1 MQVKKLYNQNTVLLQ
16 TNLFLFLF
24 LYAFQLHAQIGGYA
38 PYRFLNNYSNARI
51 ASLGGSAIVT
61 NDNDASLVINNPGL
75 LYSSMDKQLTLNYQ
89 NYLADVGT
97 GYFGYV
103 FNTKKAGPLMVG
115 VQYIN
120 YGSFDKKD
128 FDNTSL
134 GTFAANDF
142 ALHLT
147 TSRRVNNWNIGATA
161 KFVYSVVESYTSTG
175 LAADVGASYLS
186 KDSLVVWSAVINN
199 LGYEISTYTGAERQ
213 MYPLNFQIGYSKKF
227 AHNPLRISIIAHDL
241 QKVGGL
247 LYQNSTKN
255 NRNIDLST
263 GLAIEEDF
271 TALSYL
277 MSHLIINT
285 ELIFGKG
292 FQLRFGYNDIRR
304 RELALPDARSWAG
317 FSWGFGLKV
326 RKFRFSYGSSS
337 IYSGNATNHFSI
349 ITNLQ
354 EFYKKK
360 N

>member
-1 MQVKKLYNQNTVLLQ
+1 MKSIIVVFVFISTTLK
-16 TNLFLFLF
+16 
-24 LYAFQLHAQIGGYA
+24 AQLGGIT

-51 ASLGGSAIVT
+51 AALGGSAIAT
-61 NDNDASLVINNPGL
+61 HDNDASLVINNPSL
-75 LYSSMDKQLTLNYQ
+75 LTANMDKQLSLNYQ
-89 NYLADVGT
+89 NYLANIGT
-97 GYFGYV
+97 GYFGYA
-103 FNTKKAGPLMVG
+103 FNTKSAGPLMLG

-128 FDNTSL
+128 IDNTNL
-134 GTFAANDF
+134 GSFAANDF
-142 ALHLT
+142 AVHLS
-147 TSRRVNNWNIGATA
+147 TSRIIKKWNIGATA
-161 KFVYSVVESYTSTG
+161 KFVYSVIESYSSTG
-175 LAADVGASYLS
+175 MAADIAACYKSD
-186 KDSLVVWSAVINN
+186 DSLSVFTAVINN
-199 LGYEISTYTGAERQ
+199 LGYEIYTYTGAERQ
-213 MYPLNFQIGYSKKF
+213 QYPMNLQIGYSKKF

-241 QKVGGL
+241 QKIGGL

-255 NRNIDLST
+255 NRSIDLST
-263 GLAIEEDF
+263 GLPIEEDF
-271 TALSYL
+271 TSINYL

-285 ELIFGKG
+285 ELVFGQG
-292 FQLRFGYNDIRR
+292 FQLRFGYNDLRR